1 MQTDTKAGAKGG
13 VREFSRKRRL
23 MNQAVV
29 GVRPELAEILDGP
42 AEGSIE
48 AEVYSVMP
56 AGSET
61 TIYLEAGGERI
72 LSKQNGLKQYS
83 PDQKVWLRINPDKM
97 NVFSKDSGKLA
108 KLAVM
113 DAQKDE

>member
-1 MQTDTKAGAKGG
+1 MQTDTKAGAEGG

-72 LSKQNGLKQYS
+72 LYRTMCSWWGMRRETVRPRRTTGYTIILS
-83 PDQKVWLRINPDKM
+83 W
-97 NVFSKDSGKLA
+97 
-108 KLAVM
+108 
-113 DAQKDE
+113 